1 MYHECRSLAREY
13 DVTLVCFDDGPQR
26 DFEGVHIAPVGPRP
40 TSRRQR
46 WSQLATLVHAALLT
60 EADLYHFHDPEL
72 IRVMR
77 ALRKQTNAP
86 VVYDIHEYY
95 PDAVTQR
102 AWIPAPLR
110 PALARIVGGFEVR
123 NARHFDALVVA
134 DDALRDHFSAA
145 HPLVA
150 RVRNYP
156 PLDLFGSST
165 AMADSAPTMLYVG
178 SISLVRGLS
187 EMLETLRIV
196 RGSLSQ
202 AKLILA
208 GKPTED
214 AEPILRLAQEEF
226 GNALE
231 FLGPVP
237 YHELAELLGRAHVGL
252 SLLQPHPKY
261 EKNVPTKVFDYMA
274 ASMPYV
280 ASSSR
285 PLRDITREIGG
296 RLVTAGDPVEAA
308 QAALALLT
316 DPAGARSLGAKG
328 RAFAESEINWAS
340 EERELLGMYRK
351 LLS

>member
-26 DFEGVHIAPVGPRP
+26 DFEGVRIAPIGSRP
-40 TSRRQR
+40 TRRRQR
-46 WSQLATLVHAALLT
+46 WSKLATLAQAALRT

-72 IRVMR
+72 IRTMR
-77 ALRKQTNAP
+77 WLQKRTTAP

-102 AWIPAPLR
+102 SWIPAPLR
-110 PALARIVGGFEVR
+110 PALARVVGGFERR
-123 NARHFDALVVA
+123 NAQHFDALVVA
-134 DDALRDHFSAA
+134 DDALRDHFSPS

-156 PLDLFGSST
+156 PLDLFGVNSV
-165 AMADSAPTMLYVG
+165 MVDSVPTMLYVG
-178 SISLVRGLS
+178 SISLVRGLR
-187 EMLETLRIV
+187 EMLEALRIV

-202 AKLILA
+202 ARLILA

-214 AEPILRLAQEEF
+214 AEPVVRLAQEEF
-226 GNALE
+226 GDALE

-237 YHELAELLGRAHVGL
+237 YHKLSELLGRAHVGL

-285 PLRDITREIGG
+285 PLQDITHGIGG
-296 RLVTAGDPVEAA
+296 RLVTAGDPAQAA
-308 QAALALLT
+308 QAALALLS
-316 DPAGARSLGAKG
+316 DPAGARALGAEG
-328 RAFAESEINWAS
+328 RARAESEINWAS